1 MNTATRFQ
9 HRKGRRL
16 RSRRSLLTEI
26 ALLRHQLTVL
36 ERSVARPHV
45 TRLDRIVLVAL
56 AAITPTW
63 RNVLRVVQPET
74 LLRWHRAGFK
84 ALWRWRS
91 RPGPRLRI
99 TAETVALIRTMAR
112 ENALWAA
119 ERIRG
124 ELLKLGIK
132 ASKRTVQKYMRAAR
146 PHPPGGQRWSTFLRN
161 HASDVW
167 ACDFLQAYDLFF
179 APHLHARVHRTG
191 HTQRRVRRND
201 AHAVTCHG
209 SRSSF
214 VTRPPSA
221 WHRSS

>member
-1 MNTATRFQ
+1 M
-9 HRKGRRL
+9 
-16 RSRRSLLTEI
+16 
-26 ALLRHQLTVL
+26 L

-99 TAETVALIRTMAR
+99 AAETVALIRTMAR

-146 PHPPGGQRWSTFLRN
+146 PHPPGGQRWSTFLRKPCLRRLGLRLL
-161 HASDVW
+161 ASLRLV
-167 ACDFLQAYDLFF
+167 LS
-179 APHLHARVHRTG
+179 PRLHARVHRAG

-201 AHAVTCHG
+201 AHAVTWT
-209 SRSSF
+209 RTSSCK
-214 VTRPPSA
+214 
-221 WHRSS
+221 